1 MNISPLDIRKQEF
14 ARALRGY
21 DTDEVRAFLE
31 SIADE
36 MANLQ
41 KNTEEL
47 RMRNVQLET
56 QLSDFRELEDK
67 WKTTMISAQQSAERE
82 REQARQE
89 ADILRRS
96 AEIKAEE
103 ILDEARQR
111 AARYREE
118 AEMIRQEKRALVR
131 RLKHLLQSQIELIE
145 ILESED
151 ETITSNP
158 KR

>member
-14 ARALRGY
+14 ARTLRGY

-56 QLSDFRELEDK
+56 QLSL
-67 WKTTMISAQQSAERE
+67 
-82 REQARQE
+82 
-89 ADILRRS
+89 
-96 AEIKAEE
+96 
-103 ILDEARQR
+103 
-111 AARYREE
+111 
-118 AEMIRQEKRALVR
+118 IRV
-131 RLKHLLQSQIELIE
+131 
-145 ILESED
+145 
-151 ETITSNP
+151 
-158 KR
+158 

>member
-14 ARALRGY
+14 ARTLRGY